1 MSGHSKWSTIK
12 RKKGVNDAKRGQVF
26 SRFARELQIA
36 ARLGGADPDTNYRL
50 KMVIG
55 RARGV
60 NMPQANIDRA
70 IKRGAGGGEGA
81 EMLELTYEGYGPG
94 GVALLIDVITDNR
107 NRSVAA
113 IRNSL
118 DNSGGHMA
126 DSGGVSWMFDPRG
139 EIVIKGENLDEEE
152 IFMSAV
158 EAGAEDIDVAED
170 RIYVWT
176 GATALDKV
184 RQALANNGYEIEQ
197 AELGRTAKTPIDLEL
212 RDAMRVMKLI
222 EILEDL
228 DDVRKVDSN
237 LNISEDLVE
246 SFATT

>member
-12 RKKGVNDAKRGQVF
+12 RKKGANDAKRGQVF

-60 NMPQANIDRA
+60 NMPQTNIDRA

-118 DNSGGHMA
+118 DNGGGHMA
-126 DSGGVSWMFDPRG
+126 DSGGVAWMFDPRG
-139 EIVIKGENLDEEE
+139 EIVIQGDSLDDEAV
-152 IFMSAV
+152 FMSAV

-184 RQALANNGYEIEQ
+184 RQALANAGYEIEQ

-222 EILEDL
+222 ETLEDL

>member
-12 RKKGVNDAKRGQVF
+12 RKKGANDAKRGQVF

-36 ARLGGADPDTNYRL
+36 AKLGGADPDTNYRL

-70 IKRGAGGGEGA
+70 IKRGAGGGDGA

-113 IRNSL
+113 IRNTL
-118 DNSGGHMA
+118 DSGGGHMA
-126 DSGGVSWMFDPRG
+126 DSGGVAWMFNPRG
-139 EIVIKGENLDEEE
+139 EIVIKGGNLDEEE
-152 IFMSAV
+152 VFMSAA

-184 RQALANNGYEIEQ
+184 RQALANDGYEIEQ

-212 RDAMRVMKLI
+212 RDAIRVMKLI
-222 EILEDL
+222 ETLEDL

-246 SFATT
+246 SFAVT

>member
-139 EIVIKGENLDEEE
+139 EIVIKGDNLDEEE

>member
-1 MSGHSKWSTIK
+1 
-12 RKKGVNDAKRGQVF
+12 
-26 SRFARELQIA
+26 
-36 ARLGGADPDTNYRL
+36 
-50 KMVIG
+50 
-55 RARGV
+55 
-60 NMPQANIDRA
+60 
-70 IKRGAGGGEGA
+70 
-81 EMLELTYEGYGPG
+81 
-94 GVALLIDVITDNR
+94 
-107 NRSVAA
+107 
-113 IRNSL
+113 
-118 DNSGGHMA
+118 
-126 DSGGVSWMFDPRG
+126 MFDPRG
-139 EIVIKGENLDEEE
+139 EIVIKGENMDEEE

-176 GATALDKV
+176 GAPALDKV